1 MSRILI
7 VDEQPVTRHALRLM
21 MEADRHEVVGEAD
34 NGPEALQQ
42 VRACHPDL
50 MILELSIPR
59 LGGLEVIQRLVA
71 QGASVKVLVLTSRD
85 SEYFA
90 GRCLTAGAAGFVS
103 KQENPQAVREAV
115 RAISQGHSYFP
126 SHALG
131 SVAAAEEAG
140 HGELLKEL
148 SVRELTVLQLLANGF
163 SNVAIAD
170 QLSISDK
177 TVSTYKVRL
186 MQKLHAKSLVEL
198 VDIGR
203 RHGLVEG
210 DQPDA
215 EPEQA
220 PMTPEQAKELA
231 LLRSMLDAVPHPM
244 TVRGLD
250 GRILFCNRHTLEL
263 FGLRLEDVVGKTA
276 ADMGWFANSHEAA
289 LLTRQLKE
297 AIARGEPFDADVEFR
312 SQKGREVYQHWVRP
326 YRDSDGTLI
335 GALCG
340 SINVTGRDELVREL
354 RNANARI
361 DAISRGKSQY
371 LAGMGSELQ
380 GPLQNV
386 MAMLELARNQS
397 DPARREEPLA
407 VALKLTGNLLALLDD
422 LQLLSRA
429 RSRRLPLAPADIDV
443 RALLERQLVLVGE
456 TARSKGVRVECD
468 FDLALQT
475 RVWCDPQWLRKIVFN
490 LLDNAV
496 KRTEVGSVLVRLRAR
511 GRDAAMVD
519 VEVDVIDTGP
529 GISPEDQQ
537 HLFEPFSFPLD
548 DLRVRSGGTGLGLAL
563 CRSLVEL
570 LGGSIG
576 MESQPG
582 VGSQFSVKLS
592 LPAAVQ

>member
-42 VRACHPDL
+42 VRACRPDL

-71 QGASVKVLVLTSRD
+71 QGATVKVLVLTSRD

-90 GRCLTAGAAGFVS
+90 GRCLAAGAAGFVS

-115 RAISQGHSYFP
+115 RAIAQGHSYFP

-131 SVAAAEEAG
+131 SVAMAEEVG
-140 HGELLKEL
+140 HGDLLKEL
-148 SVRELTVLQLLANGF
+148 SVRELTVLQLLAGGL

-210 DQPDA
+210 DASDAMA
-215 EPEQA
+215 EPA
-220 PMTPEQAKELA
+220 PMSAAQAKELA
-231 LLRSMLDAVPHPM
+231 LLRTMLDAQPHPM

-263 FGLRLEDVVGKTA
+263 LGLQLEDVVGKMVG
-276 ADMGWFANSHEAA
+276 DLGLFASPHEAE
-289 LLTRQLKE
+289 LLGRQLRD
-297 AIARGEPFDADVEFR
+297 AISRGEPFDADVEFR
-312 SQKGREVYQHWVRP
+312 SQNGREVYQHWVRP
-326 YRDSDGTLI
+326 YRDSEGNLV

-354 RNANARI
+354 RSANARV
-361 DAISRGKSQY
+361 DAISRGKSQF

-386 MAMLELARNQS
+386 LAMLELARNQS
-397 DPARREEPLA
+397 DSARRDEPLA
-407 VALKLTGNLLALLDD
+407 VALKLTGNLLSLLDD

-429 RSRRLPLAPADIDV
+429 KSRRLPLAPEDIDV
-443 RALLERQLVLVGE
+443 RTLLERQLELIGDSARAKGIRLE
-456 TARSKGVRVECD
+456 TD
-468 FDLALQT
+468 FGLALQT
-475 RVWCDPQWLRKIVFN
+475 RVWGDPQRLRRVMFN

-496 KRTEVGSVLVRLRAR
+496 KHTEVGTVLVRLRAR
-511 GRDAAMVD
+511 GQGAAMVNVEID
-519 VEVDVIDTGP
+519 VVDTGS
-529 GISPEDQQ
+529 GISVEDQQ
-537 HLFEPFSFPLD
+537 HLFEPFSFPLED
-548 DLRVRSGGTGLGLAL
+548 ERVRSGGTGLGLAL

-570 LGGSIG
+570 MGGQIDVK
-576 MESQPG
+576 SQPG
-582 VGSQFSVKLS
+582 VGSEFNVQIS
-592 LPAAVQ
+592 LPASAH